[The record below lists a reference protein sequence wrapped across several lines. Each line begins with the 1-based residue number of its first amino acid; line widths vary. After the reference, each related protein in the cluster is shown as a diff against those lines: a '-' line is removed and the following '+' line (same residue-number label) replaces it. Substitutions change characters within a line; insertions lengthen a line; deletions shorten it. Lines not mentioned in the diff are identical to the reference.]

1 MWHHF
6 SSVNVHTL
14 RFPSKLLCYPVFRS
28 SDMTGFIREELLIA
42 IPFLIAIGR
51 IAKNGGIAAKWI
63 PLLLLGIGVAIAS
76 VYGFVT
82 STLTGWR
89 YLVDSIVIT
98 GILQGAVVAFASM
111 GLYDTVKKTK
121 AA

>member
-1 MWHHF
+1 
-6 SSVNVHTL
+6 
-14 RFPSKLLCYPVFRS
+14 
-28 SDMTGFIREELLIA
+28 MTGFIREELLIA

-51 IAKNGGIAAKWI
+51 IAKSGGIAAKWI
-63 PLLLLGIGVAIAS
+63 PLLLLGIGIAIAS

-82 STLTGWR
+82 STLAGWR

>member
-1 MWHHF
+1 
-6 SSVNVHTL
+6 
-14 RFPSKLLCYPVFRS
+14 
-28 SDMTGFIREELLIA
+28 MTGFIREGLLVA

-51 IAKNGGIAAKWI
+51 IAKKHGMESKWI
-63 PLLLLGIGVAIAS
+63 PLLLLGIGIAIAA
-76 VYGFVT
+76 VYGFMT

>member
-1 MWHHF
+1 
-6 SSVNVHTL
+6 
-14 RFPSKLLCYPVFRS
+14 
-28 SDMTGFIREELLIA
+28 MTGFIREGLLVA

-51 IAKNGGIAAKWI
+51 IAKKHGMESKWI
-63 PLLLLGIGVAIAS
+63 PLLLLGIGIAIAA
-76 VYGFVT
+76 VYGFMT

-111 GLYDTVKKTK
+111 GLYDTAKKTK

>member
-1 MWHHF
+1 
-6 SSVNVHTL
+6 
-14 RFPSKLLCYPVFRS
+14 
-28 SDMTGFIREELLIA
+28 MTGFIREELLIA

-63 PLLLLGIGVAIAS
+63 PLLLLGIGIAIAS

-82 STLTGWR
+82 STLVGWR
-89 YLVDSIVIT
+89 YLVDAIVIT

>member
-1 MWHHF
+1 
-6 SSVNVHTL
+6 
-14 RFPSKLLCYPVFRS
+14 
-28 SDMTGFIREELLIA
+28 MTGFIREELLIA

-51 IAKNGGIAAKWI
+51 IAKSGGIAAKWI
-63 PLLLLGIGVAIAS
+63 PLLLLGIGIAIAS

>member
-1 MWHHF
+1 
-6 SSVNVHTL
+6 
-14 RFPSKLLCYPVFRS
+14 
-28 SDMTGFIREELLIA
+28 MTEFIREGLLIA

-51 IAKNGGIAAKWI
+51 IAKNGCIGTKWI
-63 PLLLLGIGVAIAS
+63 PLLLLGVGVAIAT

-82 STLTGWR
+82 STLSGWR
-89 YLVDSIVIT
+89 YFVDAIIFT

-111 GLYDTVKKTK
+111 GLYDTVKKTGETK

>member
-1 MWHHF
+1 
-6 SSVNVHTL
+6 
-14 RFPSKLLCYPVFRS
+14 
-28 SDMTGFIREELLIA
+28 MTEFIREGLLIA

-51 IAKNGGIAAKWI
+51 IAKNGGIGTKWI
-63 PLLLLGIGVAIAS
+63 PLLLLAAGIVIAT

-82 STLTGWR
+82 STLSGWR
-89 YLVDSIVIT
+89 YFVDAIIFT

-111 GLYDTVKKTK
+111 GLYDTVKKTGETK